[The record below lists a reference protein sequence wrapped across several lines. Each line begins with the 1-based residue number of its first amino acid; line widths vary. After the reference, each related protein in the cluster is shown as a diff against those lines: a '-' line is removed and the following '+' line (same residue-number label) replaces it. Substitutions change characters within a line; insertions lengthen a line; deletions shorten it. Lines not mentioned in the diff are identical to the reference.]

1 MRYKRIAFESIRDY
15 NEKGNRNLKPNL
27 TLNEIQQLDDICV
40 SISSEEKV
48 EVLKNKIVKLLDGI
62 QKRII
67 SKL

>member
-1 MRYKRIAFESIRDY
+1 
-15 NEKGNRNLKPNL
+15 L